1 VALLLVIN
9 CNTVSSQMVQ
19 LRLEVAVEEM
29 EKINH
34 GEAATHDLSPFA
46 FLQLG
51 LDLEEQQCV

>member
-1 VALLLVIN
+1 
-9 CNTVSSQMVQ
+9 MVQ